1 MSETA
6 LDTNQLKDLL
16 KTAIVEILQEQ
27 KEVFTEI
34 IVEAMEDIALAKA
47 IEEGE
52 DTEPVSR
59 EAIFRIFQEK
69 HEDWIQKEFWK
80 DLIGSS

>member
-1 MSETA
+1 MSETT
-6 LDTNQLKDLL
+6 LDSNQLKELL

-59 EAIFRIFQEK
+59 EAIFKVLQEK
-69 HEDWIQKEFWK
+69 HEGWI
-80 DLIGSS
+80 

>member
-59 EAIFRIFQEK
+59 EAIFRILQE
-69 HEDWIQKEFWK
+69 QPT
-80 DLIGSS
+80 G

>member
-27 KEVFTEI
+27 KEVFTDLI
-34 IVEAMEDIALAKA
+34 IEAMEDIALAKA
-47 IEEGE
+47 MEKGE
-52 DTEPVSR
+52 NTEPVSR
-59 EAIFRIFQEK
+59 DAIFKTLQE
-69 HEDWIQKEFWK
+69 QST
-80 DLIGSS
+80 G